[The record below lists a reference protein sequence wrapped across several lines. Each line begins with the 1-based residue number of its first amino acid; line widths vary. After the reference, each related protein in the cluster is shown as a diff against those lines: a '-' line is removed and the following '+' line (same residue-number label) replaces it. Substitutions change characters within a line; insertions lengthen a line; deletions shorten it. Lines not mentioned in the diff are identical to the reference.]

1 MDVARVMATYL
12 CDKNLIKG
20 TLAEESHP
28 EQMEAVFILFLG
40 EESGYKQHSEDCSL
54 PSLNF
59 KNDQMPLFN
68 LASGKLKSD
77 CYLAL
82 CCAK

>member
-1 MDVARVMATYL
+1 MARVMATYL

-28 EQMEAVFILFLG
+28 EQMELFSFCFLG
-40 EESGYKQHSEDCSL
+40 EESGCKQHSEDCSL
-54 PSLNF
+54 PSLSF

-68 LASGKLKSD
+68 LASGKLKLD